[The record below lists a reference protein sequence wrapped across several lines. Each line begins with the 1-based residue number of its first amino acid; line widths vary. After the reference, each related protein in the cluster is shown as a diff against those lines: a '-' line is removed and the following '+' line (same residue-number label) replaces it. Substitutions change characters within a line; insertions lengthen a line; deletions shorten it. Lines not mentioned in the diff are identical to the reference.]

1 MISPAQLETRLRE
14 LIRQALTD
22 LQLSPDPS
30 ARLELPLEPPRNRA
44 HGDLATSVAMQ
55 MAALHKRPPMEL
67 AQKLSDRLNQLLRE
81 SDAAS
86 AVERVEP
93 KPPGFVNFFLSRPFF
108 YSVLQ
113 EVLRAGKEYGRS
125 QMGRGKRVMVEFV
138 SANPTGPLSVAHGR
152 QAAVGDALA
161 NLLDAAG
168 YRVHREYYLNDEG
181 TQIDLLG
188 KSVLARAKEAAGFPA
203 EFPENGY
210 KGGYVRDIGARF
222 LEQKGKEFLGRP
234 EAEAAARKFGA
245 GELTQVIRGELD
257 AFGVKFD
264 EWHPQSSLEEKAF
277 LQETLDLLKKSG
289 HLYESEGAWWLKS
302 TAFGDDKD
310 RVVIRSDGRL
320 TYIAADI
327 AYHRRKLLR
336 GFELLVNLWGPDH
349 HGYIPRLTAAV
360 QALGYPKEAL
370 QVRIV
375 QLCTLKRGTETIPMS
390 TREGQFITLTQV
402 MEEVGKDAARFFF
415 LLRKMDAHL
424 EFDLELAKKH
434 SLENPVYYIQY
445 AHARISNIL
454 EKAKTQE
461 APSEASWSAPTAG
474 IGHSRTQKE
483 GAIGAAKPDLALLT
497 APEELALLGSLREF
511 PSSVEA
517 SARSLEPFGLTNTLQ
532 RLAEQFHRFYDVH
545 RVVGVEPAL
554 SAARLELIRAVQV
567 ALANGLRLLGVTA
580 PEKM

>member
-1 MISPAQLETRLRE
+1 MIPPSQLESHLRE
-14 LIRQALTD
+14 LIRRVLRD
-22 LQLSPDPS
+22 LELAPEPP
-30 ARLELPLEPPRNRA
+30 ARLDLVLEPPRNRA

-55 MAALHKRPPMEL
+55 MASLRKRPPMEL
-67 AQKLSDRLNQLLRE
+67 AQRISDRLAQLLKE
-81 SDAAS
+81 SNGS
-86 AVERVEP
+86 SVIERVEP
-93 KPPGFVNFFLSRPFF
+93 KPPGFVNFFLSRPFL

-113 EVLRAGKEYGRS
+113 EVLRAGSGYGRS
-125 QMGRGKRVMVEFV
+125 ELGAGKRVMVEFV

-161 NLLDAAG
+161 NLLEFAG
-168 YRVHREYYLNDEG
+168 YKAHREFYLNDEG

-188 KSVLARAKEAAGFPA
+188 KSVLARAREKAGLPS

-210 KGGYVRDIGARF
+210 KGAYVADIAAKL
-222 LEQKGKEFLGRP
+222 LEAKGKEFLP
-234 EAEAAARKFGA
+234 EPGAEEIARKFGA
-245 GELTQVIRGELD
+245 GYLTEVIRGELD
-257 AFGVKFD
+257 TFGVRFD
-264 EWHPQSSLEEKAF
+264 EWHPQSSLEEKGF
-277 LQETLDLLKKSG
+277 LQETLDLLKRQG

-310 RVVIRSDGRL
+310 RVVIRSDGRM

-327 AYHRRKLLR
+327 AYHRRKFLR

-349 HGYIPRLTAAV
+349 HGYIARIKAAV
-360 QALGYPKEAL
+360 QAMGFPGEAL
-370 QVRIV
+370 QIRIV
-375 QLCTLKRGTETIPMS
+375 QLCTLKRGEETIPMS

-402 MEEVGKDAARFFF
+402 MEEVGRDAARFFF
-415 LLRKMDAHL
+415 LLRKTDAHL

-454 EKAKTQE
+454 GKAKAE
-461 APSEASWSAPTAG
+461 GAVFGAG
-474 IGHSRTQKE
+474 INPGT
-483 GAIGAAKPDLALLT
+483 AIAKPDHALLA
-497 APEELALLGSLREF
+497 APEELTLLGSLREF
-511 PSSVEA
+511 PGAVENA
-517 SARSLEPFGLTNTLQ
+517 ARSLEPFGMTSFLQ

-554 SAARLELIRAVQV
+554 TAARLDLIRAVQTV
-567 ALANGLRLLGVTA
+567 LANGLRLLGVAA